1 MKTDGYLLEFRPMGP
16 VTKVLATDI
25 KSGVEVVFVG
35 SAKASRS
42 ELTNLA
48 LKKLKDHI
56 ERARAAIDAQ
66 D

>member
-16 VTKVLATDI
+16 VTKIIATDV
-25 KSGVEVVFVG
+25 KSGVEVAFLG

-48 LKKLKDHI
+48 LQKLKDSV
-56 ERARAAIDAQ
+56 ERGRAAVEAED
-66 D
+66 

>member
-1 MKTDGYLLEFRPMGP
+1 MGP
-16 VTKVLATDI
+16 VTKVLATDV

-48 LKKLKDHI
+48 LEKLKDSI
-56 ERARAAIDAQ
+56 ERGRAAIDAE